1 MTGFRRHWRGRISLE
16 FDYNN
21 ADCDHLVAVDLDT
34 FFAIGIHVIAE
45 RGPFYREK
53 CSAQCS
59 SSSRF
64 AFETKVTFT
73 VRKT

>member
-1 MTGFRRHWRGRISLE
+1 MALEGGKRLE

-53 CSAQCS
+53 CSARS
-59 SSSRF
+59 RSSSRF
-64 AFETKVTFT
+64 TFETKANFPI
-73 VRKT
+73 RKS